1 MKFLAT
7 FITGVLGVSTDN
19 ILLSFILAIVTL
31 ILGLITLK
39 EYEHER
45 NH

>member
-7 FITGVLGVSTDN
+7 FIVGVLGVSTDN
-19 ILLSFILAIVTL
+19 ILLSFTLAIVTL

-39 EYEHER
+39 EYKHEKD
-45 NH
+45 